1 MCCMLYQATR
11 ETLKRHIT
19 EFGELLRKENE
30 VGLVIDGQVCW
41 WQVCWRQVCWRTGML
56 MAGVLVSSTNLAH
69 S

>member
-30 VGLVIDGQVCW
+30 VGLVIDGQVC
-41 WQVCWRQVCWRTGML
+41 
-56 MAGVLVSSTNLAH
+56 
-69 S
+69 